1 MAGAGRRPPRQR
13 WPLPALRTFWP
24 YAGHGH
30 RRPVPAA
37 FPLCASP
44 RGIVLFSLPA
54 GNVLNLA
61 SGLIFQR
68 QAVAGHGLCHL
79 GFSFQLFQW
88 VVTSYFGHKKSAACS
103 ATLSKLI
110 QEFSF
115 RRMGFSQSND
125 TASSGLHH
133 LDCLNC
139 SDIYCISSMRLS
151 SNTILISPPPLAIIT
166 KDKISFCAL

>member
-1 MAGAGRRPPRQR
+1 M
-13 WPLPALRTFWP
+13 
-24 YAGHGH
+24 
-30 RRPVPAA
+30 PVMGIVGPFQQLFRCAA
-37 FPLCASP
+37 SL
-44 RGIVLFSLPA
+44 RGIVLFGLPA
-54 GNVLNLA
+54 GNVLHLA
-61 SGLIFQR
+61 GGLIFQR
-68 QAVAGHGLCHL
+68 QAIAGHGLCHL

>member
-1 MAGAGRRPPRQR
+1 MQGGI
-13 WPLPALRTFWP
+13 PLGSGSRCLLCGLFSLMPVMGIVGPFQQLFR
-24 YAGHGH
+24 YA
-30 RRPVPAA
+30 VS
-37 FPLCASP
+37 L
-44 RGIVLFSLPA
+44 RGIVLFGLPA
-54 GNVLNLA
+54 RNVLNLA